1 MLRRD
6 MELHRVTSHA
16 LGCPAA
22 FRAMPWMDRKTTSK
36 GWQAYVEGAGGR
48 GAVARRGRRTV
59 DGAER
64 PERPWNWLTGTDASP
79 DDLLLGG
86 SRKVEEPFGRI
97 DPDDV
102 RPTPDLPDRDPR
114 NRPDGHLA
122 RGAGRPPRDVRA
134 RRSAEVM
141 ANLRREAQ
149 RCRPESGRQR
159 PCDRRTR
166 SHGPSE
172 GWLLRLRQEP
182 RDAGMAGL
190 LEVGARH
197 GGLPRRIGARPQ
209 MDAGYD
215 ETDPRQGQCKPRPWV
230 TSSP

>member
-1 MLRRD
+1 MPLAVRPLSAPCLGWIGKQRRKVGKH
-6 MELHRVTSHA
+6 MSKELETIA
-16 LGCPAA
+16 LW
-22 FRAMPWMDRKTTSK
+22 RD
-36 GWQAYVEGAGGR
+36 GG
-48 GAVARRGRRTV
+48 GGLWSGRS
-59 DGAER
+59 G

-79 DDLLLGG
+79 DDLLSGE
-86 SRKVEEPFGRI
+86 SRKVEESFRRI

-102 RPTPDLPDRDPR
+102 RPTPDPARPR
-114 NRPDGHLA
+114 PAQRPDGHLA

-159 PCDRRTR
+159 PCDRRTRRTR

-215 ETDPRQGQCKPRPWV
+215 ATNPRQGQCKPRPWV

>member
-22 FRAMPWMDRKTTSK
+22 FRAITP
-36 GWQAYVEGAGGR
+36 VELADGNGRLAGRPAVGREPEGR
-48 GAVARRGRRTV
+48 GAIRENRSRRRAPDARP
-59 DGAER
+59 AR
-64 PERPWNWLTGTDASP
+64 PRPAQ
-79 DDLLLGG
+79 
-86 SRKVEEPFGRI
+86 
-97 DPDDV
+97 
-102 RPTPDLPDRDPR
+102 
-114 NRPDGHLA
+114 RPDGHLA

-166 SHGPSE
+166 RTRAHGPSE

-215 ETDPRQGQCKPRPWV
+215 ETDPRQGQCKPKPWV
-230 TSSP
+230 ASSP

>member
-1 MLRRD
+1 MSKELETVVLWRD
-6 MELHRVTSHA
+6 GGGGL
-16 LGCPAA
+16 
-22 FRAMPWMDRKTTSK
+22 WM
-36 GWQAYVEGAGGR
+36 GW
-48 GAVARRGRRTV
+48 
-59 DGAER
+59 DR
-64 PERPWNWLTGTDASP
+64 PERPWNWLTGTDASL
-79 DDLLLGG
+79 DDLLSGG
-86 SRKVEEPFGRI
+86 SRKVEESFGRI
-97 DPDDV
+97 DPDA
-102 RPTPDLPDRDPR
+102 RPARPR
-114 NRPDGHLA
+114 PAQRPDGHLA

-149 RCRPESGRQR
+149 RCQPESGRQR

-166 SHGPSE
+166 RTRSYGPSE

-215 ETDPRQGQCKPRPWV
+215 ETAPRQRAMHTEAVGRFIPIANCHIRVWLPLAGFGPNH
-230 TSSP
+230 

>member
-1 MLRRD
+1 MPLAVRPLSAPCLRWI
-6 MELHRVTSHA
+6 
-16 LGCPAA
+16 G
-22 FRAMPWMDRKTTSK
+22 KTTSK
-36 GWQAYVEGAGGR
+36 GWQAYVEGAGDR

-59 DGAER
+59 DGVGQAGTPVELADGNGRLAGR
-64 PERPWNWLTGTDASP
+64 PAVGREPEGRGVIRENRPRRRAPDA
-79 DDLLLGG
+79 
-86 SRKVEEPFGRI
+86 
-97 DPDDV
+97 
-102 RPTPDLPDRDPR
+102 RPARPR
-114 NRPDGHLA
+114 PAQRPDGHLA

-159 PCDRRTR
+159 PCDRRTRRTR

-215 ETDPRQGQCKPRPWV
+215 ETNPRQGQCKPRPWV